1 MKNDLNKK
9 IERYLSR
16 VAVSNKVDKFN
27 MCAAVYEMLVDAP
40 DAVTGFTYF
49 MENADSAESNRTQEV
64 VSKYSKSDIDRL
76 EKQLGDMVD
85 AIFEKILKSNL
96 QEPAF
101 YAELWKA
108 LTQSYVF
115 DSEES
120 IVFAIY
126 YIVIDARIPYFY
138 LPAEKQMSDAVFKDI
153 TKRNRRDV
161 DKVRYIITSDQ
172 FDQWTTQAAA
182 LLRVLDTKRNDDRT
196 VIMAHILKVMDAA
209 KRAPQLSA
217 SEIPEELIQLIRQKL
232 PTGRDQ

>member
-16 VAVSNKVDKFN
+16 VAVSNKLDKFN
-27 MCAAVYEMLVDAP
+27 MCAAVYEMLAGSP
-40 DAVTGFTYF
+40 DAVTGFAYF
-49 MENADSAESNRTQEV
+49 MENADSIESNRTQEV
-64 VSKYSKSDIDRL
+64 VLKYSKSDVDRL

-85 AIFEKILKSNL
+85 AVFGKILKSNL
-96 QEPAF
+96 QETAF
-101 YAELWKA
+101 YTELWKA

-126 YIVIDARIPYFY
+126 FIVIDTRIPYFY
-138 LPAEKQMSDAVFKDI
+138 IPAEKQMSDATFKDI

-161 DKVRYIITSDQ
+161 DKVRYIITSNQ

-182 LLRVLDTKRNDDRT
+182 LLRVLDTKHNDDRT
-196 VIMAHILKVMDAA
+196 VLMAHILKVMDAA
-209 KRAPQLSA
+209 KRVPQLSA
-217 SEIPEELIQLIRQKL
+217 NELPDELIQLIRQKL
-232 PTGRDQ
+232 PAGRD